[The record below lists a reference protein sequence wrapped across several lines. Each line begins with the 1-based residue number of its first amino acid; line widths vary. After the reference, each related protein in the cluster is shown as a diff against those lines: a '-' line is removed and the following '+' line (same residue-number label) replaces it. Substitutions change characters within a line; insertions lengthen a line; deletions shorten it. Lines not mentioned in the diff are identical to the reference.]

1 MFALDED
8 QAPSQTYGMGQLG
21 GEDQKS
27 CVDTCV
33 LIMIPHGSDQG
44 ALKERRRRM
53 AAAND
58 VLKSL
63 KANKANKAIFRKPQP
78 SIPPAVWAS
87 TAQMHVFAALKH
99 CGHGADV
106 SLAVWKVKRNRVAV
120 LTQPLTVASGSQFL
134 TDVLAGNG
142 NFCALSVSADV
153 MLGKRPAE
161 HQVVAEARTDVVPP
175 AFLDWSHPS
184 NVLQEMENAHTPVIH
199 EAPAAE
205 PFDTATPPSA
215 DALLL

>member
-8 QAPSQTYGMGQLG
+8 KAPSQTYGMGQLG
-21 GEDQKS
+21 EDETS

-33 LIMIPHGSDQG
+33 VVMIPHGSDQG

-53 AAAND
+53 TAAND

-63 KANKANKAIFRKPQP
+63 KASGRKQ
-78 SIPPAVWAS
+78 SLPPAVWAS
-87 TAQMHVFAALKH
+87 TAQLHVFAALKH
-99 CGHGADV
+99 CGGGADV
-106 SLAVWKVKRNRVAV
+106 SMAVWKVKRNRAAV

-142 NFCALSVSADV
+142 NFCALSVSAHV
-153 MLGKRPAE
+153 MLAKRPAE
-161 HQVVAEARTDVVPP
+161 HEEAAEARTGVVPA

-184 NVLQEMENAHTPVIH
+184 NVLQEMENAPTPVIP
-199 EAPAAE
+199 EAAAAH
-205 PFDTATPPSA
+205 PLDTATSPSD